1 MRANPYPNK
10 RKSKCKLMEMR
21 YLIKAGLCL
30 ICAEQ
35 PLWNIRT
42 NISFIPQR
50 TTIYQIL
57 ADEIIDWLYDFCKN
71 ALLEQFKFCFLPYE
85 RDALRELM
93 ELIDRYFK
101 DQSLL
106 EGDTYDY
113 LVYQNKS
120 WVEVREL
127 ALKTLY
133 IFGYDLE
140 DFDYD

>member
-1 MRANPYPNK
+1 MQINGK
-10 RKSKCKLMEMR
+10 EIFRKSGLMVNLCRMASLEYQVDHLIHPAVEYYESPSEM
-21 YLIKAGLCL
+21 AD
-30 ICAEQ
+30 
-35 PLWNIRT
+35 
-42 NISFIPQR
+42 
-50 TTIYQIL
+50 IL
-57 ADEIIDWLYDFCKN
+57 YTECKN
-71 ALLEQFKFCFLPYE
+71 ALLEQFEFCFLPYE

-106 EGDTYDY
+106 EGVCEY
-113 LVYQNKS
+113 LVYHNKS

-133 IFGYDLE
+133 TFGYDLE

>member
-1 MRANPYPNK
+1 MQINGK
-10 RKSKCKLMEMR
+10 EIFRKSGLMVNLCRMASLEYQVDHLIHPAVEYYESPSEMV
-21 YLIKAGLCL
+21 
-30 ICAEQ
+30 E
-35 PLWNIRT
+35 
-42 NISFIPQR
+42 F
-50 TTIYQIL
+50 
-57 ADEIIDWLYDFCKN
+57 LYTECKN
-71 ALLEQFKFCFLPYE
+71 ALLEQFEFCFLPYE

-106 EGDTYDY
+106 EGVCEY
-113 LVYQNKS
+113 LVYHNKS

-133 IFGYDLE
+133 TFGYDLE

>member
-1 MRANPYPNK
+1 MI
-10 RKSKCKLMEMR
+10 E
-21 YLIKAGLCL
+21 
-30 ICAEQ
+30 
-35 PLWNIRT
+35 
-42 NISFIPQR
+42 F
-50 TTIYQIL
+50 
-57 ADEIIDWLYDFCKN
+57 LYTECKN
-71 ALLEQFKFCFLPYE
+71 ALLEQFEFCFLPYE

-120 WVEVREL
+120 WIEVREL

-133 IFGYDLE
+133 TFGYDLE

>member
-1 MRANPYPNK
+1 M
-10 RKSKCKLMEMR
+10 
-21 YLIKAGLCL
+21 
-30 ICAEQ
+30 
-35 PLWNIRT
+35 
-42 NISFIPQR
+42 
-50 TTIYQIL
+50 
-57 ADEIIDWLYDFCKN
+57 
-71 ALLEQFKFCFLPYE
+71 EQFKFCFLPYE

>member
-1 MRANPYPNK
+1 
-10 RKSKCKLMEMR
+10 
-21 YLIKAGLCL
+21 
-30 ICAEQ
+30 
-35 PLWNIRT
+35 
-42 NISFIPQR
+42 
-50 TTIYQIL
+50 
-57 ADEIIDWLYDFCKN
+57 
-71 ALLEQFKFCFLPYE
+71 
-85 RDALRELM
+85 M